1 MNGNKPML
9 LDACAIIY
17 LLEGSDEK
25 SDKVRQLVTD
35 YLAAGKS
42 PVFVSSLSILECL
55 VIPKKQANTRLIAE
69 YEAFFAANHVQ
80 VIDVKRDIVYLA
92 VDLRAKYNLRTP
104 DALQLACAL
113 KQQVKFITGD
123 KGLLKVEAVNVVI
136 L

>member
-1 MNGNKPML
+1 MF

-17 LLEGSDEK
+17 LLEGNDEK
-25 SDKVRQLVTD
+25 HDKVKCLVAD
-35 YLAAGKS
+35 YLSTEKNS
-42 PVFVSSLSILECL
+42 IFVSSLSILECL
-55 VIPKKQANTRLIAE
+55 VLPKKQENTRLITE
-69 YEAFFAANHVQ
+69 YETFFDANNVE
-80 VIDVKRDIVYLA
+80 VIDVSRDVVYLA

-123 KGLLKVEAVNVVI
+123 KDLLKVKEVDVVM